1 MFCIWCQFETRFDT
15 FGGYPFGTRHVFR
28 GFLLPPLRCKGCS
41 RETPSYTLWHAN
53 DTQWHA
59 PSDFKFVFDHP
70 LQVSGKSS
78 ELATQ
83 EWIGGLLGP
92 RWQLL
97 DIYIFLGFYSS
108 LDPTTNATR
117 KAIRIPQ
124 LKLHR
129 YKHKIGTNW
138 ARIPEFD
145 PGCHH
150 PGKHHWHQC
159 RCHHVAGLVPS
170 LLQS

>member
-1 MFCIWCQFETRFDT
+1 MAPDT
-15 FGGYPFGTRHVFR
+15 FSGVSFYLPLGVRGVLGRPPAIPCDTRMTR
-28 GFLLPPLRCKGCS
+28 
-41 RETPSYTLWHAN
+41 N
-53 DTQWHA
+53 DTH
-59 PSDFKFVFDHP
+59 
-70 LQVSGKSS
+70 QVTSNLFLTTLFRSPAKALSWLLRN
-78 ELATQ
+78 ELVGC
-83 EWIGGLLGP
+83 WVHGDNY
-92 RWQLL
+92 W
-97 DIYIFLGFYSS
+97 IYIFLGFYSS